1 MRKTRRTGGM
11 GRPLHTLDFWA
22 SIPYGAVIHY
32 DNGFNQFVRGIVVD
46 NPNEGC
52 KGIRPVALVG
62 NWAKNDL
69 PQRRIDGSIYYPH
82 HADGV
87 LNARIFTPSDTC
99 VYEAPAYRKGPGKID
114 PTKLQPK
121 DLTVQEMTA
130 EESAMAR
137 KVSLLFSIR
146 EEISQIA
153 IGTDFD
159 VDDIIREVDVRLQ
172 AAKDIRSR
180 SRCSLGS

>member
-22 SIPYGAVIHY
+22 SIPYGAVVHY

-46 NPNEGC
+46 NPNEPGC

-62 NWAKNDL
+62 DWGDNDL
-69 PQRRIDGSIYYPH
+69 PRRRIDGSIYYPH
-82 HADGV
+82 HAGGV
-87 LNARIFTPSDTC
+87 VNARIFTPSDTC

-121 DLTVQEMTA
+121 DLTVREMSD
-130 EESAMAR
+130 EETAMAR
-137 KVSLLFSIR
+137 KISLLLSIQD
-146 EEISQIA
+146 EIRRISD
-153 IGTDFD
+153 GSD
-159 VDDIIREVDVRLQ
+159 VDDVIREVEARLQ
-172 AAKDIRSR
+172 AAKDIA
-180 SRCSLGS
+180 